1 MNEPFVRIVGRP
13 KTYDHIKQATI
24 KLLPAWLVNAIRTI
38 KYPLVLMRTKIELR
52 LKVHQALPP
61 HLRKRFYDFYKEARK
76 RWDCGEKTATGK
88 SIELPVGNS
97 GHTIWVRPGTC
108 DVILYY
114 DIMIN
119 NHYGKIPIENAQ
131 TIIDCGA
138 NIGMS
143 CVYFLYRYPNARLIA
158 IEPDPV
164 NYELCI
170 KNLAPFGDR
179 ATVLKAALWGKSMSM
194 TVESG
199 NIGTWAST
207 VTVAKGNSGS
217 TIEGFDIPTLLKRY
231 DIESVDILK
240 IDIEGAEFDVFSAEN
255 LDWINQIKCF
265 QIELE
270 NEDCRKVFM
279 KALSQRGF
287 NFSQYREITI
297 AVRKSVLAEPN

>member
-1 MNEPFVRIVGRP
+1 MSEPFVRIVGRP
-13 KTYDHIKQATI
+13 RIYDIIKQKI
-24 KLLPAWLVNAIRTI
+24 MKLLPAWFVNAVRTI
-38 KYPLVLMRTKIELR
+38 KYPLTFARVKIETW
-52 LKVHQALPP
+52 LKIHRALPP
-61 HLRKRFYDFYKEARK
+61 HLRSRFYSMYIEARR
-76 RWDCGEKTATGK
+76 RWSRGQKTATGELV
-88 SIELPVGNS
+88 ELPVGNS

-143 CVYFLYRYPNARLIA
+143 GVYFLYRYPNARLIA

-164 NYELCI
+164 NYGLCT
-170 KNLAPFGDR
+170 KNLASFGNR
-179 ATVLKAALWGKSMSM
+179 ATVLRAALWGKSMPM

-207 VTVAKGNSGS
+207 VTVAKGNSSS
-217 TIEGFDIPTLLKRY
+217 TIEGLDIPTLLKRC
-231 DIESVDILK
+231 DLESVDILK
-240 IDIEGAEFDVFSAEN
+240 IDIEGAELDVFSAEN
-255 LDWINQIKCF
+255 MDWINQIKCF

-270 NEDCRKVFM
+270 NEDCRNVFL

-297 AVRKSVLAEPN
+297 AAHKNVLAEPN